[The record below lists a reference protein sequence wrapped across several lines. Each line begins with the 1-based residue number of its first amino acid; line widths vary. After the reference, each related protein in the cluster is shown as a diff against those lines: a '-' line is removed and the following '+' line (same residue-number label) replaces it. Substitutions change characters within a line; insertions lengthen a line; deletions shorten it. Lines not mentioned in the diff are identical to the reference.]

1 MKKLLLSTSVV
12 FALASLSASAADP
25 LKNSLMPAA
34 TKKEKPAVN
43 LDNLNVTAMP
53 MVKPASRPATATI
66 ATVDGIPIKKK
77 DADKFL
83 ALASKG
89 QATDIDLLPKEQKNA
104 LINGMAASV
113 LIEAK
118 AKKEVPE
125 DVKSKL
131 AARYWA
137 EQAMVKIEVSDKEV
151 KDSYEKN
158 KKAFKGKD
166 GKQLPFDKVEKYIQM
181 QLKQEKFNKQ
191 LMKNAKVIIK

>member
-1 MKKLLLSTSVV
+1 MKKLLLSASVA
-12 FALASLSASAADP
+12 FALVLVPASVADP

-34 TKKEKPAVN
+34 EKEKPAVD
-43 LDNLNVTAMP
+43 LDNLNVAA
-53 MVKPASRPATATI
+53 KPIMAKPVSRPATATV

-77 DADKFL
+77 EADKFL

-89 QATDIDLLPKEQKNA
+89 QVTDIDLLPKKQKDA

-125 DVKSKL
+125 DIKNKL

-137 EQAMVKIEVSDKEV
+137 EQEMTKIKVSDKDV

-158 KKAFKGKD
+158 KKSFKGKD
-166 GKQLPFDKVEKYIQM
+166 GKQLEFDKVEKYIQM

>member
-1 MKKLLLSTSVV
+1 MKKLLLSTTVA

-25 LKNSLMPAA
+25 LKNSLMPVAE
-34 TKKEKPAVN
+34 KEKPAVN
-43 LDNLNVTAMP
+43 LDNLNVAA
-53 MVKPASRPATATI
+53 KPIMAKPVSRPATATV

-89 QATDIDLLPKEQKNA
+89 QATDIDLLPKKQKDA
-104 LINGMAASV
+104 LLNGMAASA

-118 AKKEVPE
+118 AKKEVPA
-125 DVKSKL
+125 DIKNKL

-137 EQAMVKIEVSDKEV
+137 EQAMTKIEVSDKEV

-166 GKQLPFDKVEKYIQM
+166 GKQLSFDKVEKYIQM

-191 LMKNAKVIIK
+191 LMKNAKVVIK